1 MNKSLSS
8 TKKIISLLEF
18 PLIPNK
24 FIEWQLYEKKS
35 IHEDKARLEI
45 ETSVILRTGEL
56 NSDIHL
62 TLLAHKDT
70 VHLWLFFF
78 NKCIFCMQVHVL
90 VIYVNHFLH
99 TLYFCMQVHT
109 HVI

>member
-1 MNKSLSS
+1 M
-8 TKKIISLLEF
+8 
-18 PLIPNK
+18 
-24 FIEWQLYEKKS
+24 
-35 IHEDKARLEI
+35 

-70 VHLWLFFF
+70 VHLGLVFF
-78 NKCIFCMQVHVL
+78 NKGIFCMQVHDL